1 LDGLFPDVEAYKAWK
16 VALSSRIQTAM
27 QLPKHVLEV
36 TGLSKE
42 QAGALERWMGAND
55 LVDVNYLSRGM
66 TAAAT
71 VSACMLLLHFF

>member
-1 LDGLFPDVEAYKAWK
+1 VEAYKALK
-16 VALSSRIQTAM
+16 SALSSGTKL
-27 QLPKHVLEV
+27 QLPQHLLAE

-66 TAAAT
+66 AAAAT
-71 VSACMLLLHFF
+71 VSADSASDSTWDAREG